1 MAEQRAHSISGGLDP
16 RVRIYRDP
24 FNEMFVFILSAAGAC
39 LVVPV
44 VFLIVLAFTGQI
56 DRWAFVGISAG
67 TELLLIFGVARPQM
81 KPHERVGW
89 ALLWGFAAAFFGYC
103 FWELV
108 VDRLI

>member
-1 MAEQRAHSISGGLDP
+1 MAEQREHSLSGALDP

-39 LVVPV
+39 LLVPV
-44 VFLIVLAFTGQI
+44 LFLIVLAFTGEI
-56 DRWAFVGISAG
+56 DRWAFVGISAAA
-67 TELLLIFGVARPQM
+67 ELLLIFGIARPQM

-89 ALLWGFAAAFFGYC
+89 ALLWGFSAAFFAYC

-108 VDRLI
+108 VDRLL